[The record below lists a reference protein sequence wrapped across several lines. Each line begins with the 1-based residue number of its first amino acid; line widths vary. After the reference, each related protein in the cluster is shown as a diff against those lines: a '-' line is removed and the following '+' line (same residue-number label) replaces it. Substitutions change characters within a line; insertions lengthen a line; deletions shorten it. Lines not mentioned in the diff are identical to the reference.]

1 VDAALMSRAVP
12 VALAVAWWVIA
23 PFGVAG
29 LTRAAWAG
37 QTPTLPSLTAPV
49 NDFAH
54 VIDADAA
61 RQLDARIRALQA
73 ASGDAVVV
81 ATVPTIEPF
90 GSIEEYAVKLFE
102 QAKIGQRDKDNG
114 VLVLVA
120 VKEHRVRIEV
130 GYGLEEFVTDG
141 FAGETI
147 RQAILPEFRRNDYGA
162 GVLAGTTA
170 VINRIADARGVTL
183 AAVPRP
189 TSRQEDDGS
198 GISPLAPLVIL
209 FIVLFVVSRVRGGGV
224 GPRGFGRGPWSGWS
238 GGVGPF
244 IGGLGGGF
252 GGRSG
257 GGLGGGFGGG
267 FGGFG
272 GGGSGGGGASGGW

>member
-1 VDAALMSRAVP
+1 MDASLMRAVP
-12 VALAVAWWVIA
+12 VALAVAWWVIVPVGA
-23 PFGVAG
+23 SGVA
-29 LTRAAWAG
+29 RATG
-37 QTPTLPSLTAPV
+37 GRQTSALPSLTAPV
-49 NDFAH
+49 NDLAH

-73 ASGDAVVV
+73 GSGDVVVV

-114 VLVLVA
+114 VLVIVA
-120 VKEHRVRIEV
+120 VKEHRARIEV

-141 FAGETI
+141 FAGDTI
-147 RQAILPEFRRNDYGA
+147 RQAMLPEFRRNDYGA
-162 GVLAGTTA
+162 GLLAGTTA

-189 TSRQEDDGS
+189 TPSREDDRS
-198 GISPLAPLVIL
+198 GVSPFVPLVIL
-209 FIVLFVVSRVRGGGV
+209 FVVVFVISRLRSGG

-244 IGGLGGGF
+244 IGGLAGGF
-252 GGRSG
+252 GGRT
-257 GGLGGGFGGG
+257 GGGFGGGG

-272 GGGSGGGGASGGW
+272 GGSSGGGGASGGW

>member
-1 VDAALMSRAVP
+1 MDAALMSRAMP
-12 VALAVAWWVIA
+12 VALAVACWVIV
-23 PFGVAG
+23 PVGTSGVA
-29 LTRAAWAG
+29 RAAG
-37 QTPTLPSLTAPV
+37 GRQTSALPSLTAPV

-54 VIDADAA
+54 VLDADAA
-61 RQLDARIRALQA
+61 RQLDARIRALQT

-81 ATVPTIEPF
+81 VTVPTIESF

-141 FAGETI
+141 FAGDTI
-147 RQAILPEFRRNDYGA
+147 RQAMLPEFRRNDYGA
-162 GVLAGTTA
+162 GLLAGTTA

-189 TSRQEDDGS
+189 PPSHEGDGS
-198 GISPLAPLVIL
+198 GVPAIVPLLIL
-209 FIVLFVVSRVRGGGV
+209 FIVIFVISRLRSGGV

-252 GGRSG
+252 GGRM
-257 GGLGGGFGGG
+257 GGGFGGGG

-272 GGGSGGGGASGGW
+272 GGSSGGGGASGGW

>member
-1 VDAALMSRAVP
+1 MDAALMSRPIRVALGVAWLVIVP
-12 VALAVAWWVIA
+12 VGA
-23 PFGVAG
+23 PGVA
-29 LTRAAWAG
+29 RASGAG
-37 QTPTLPSLTAPV
+37 QASALPSLTAPV

-73 ASGDAVVV
+73 ATGDAVVV

-90 GSIEEYAVKLFE
+90 GSIEEYAVRLFE
-102 QAKIGQRDKDNG
+102 QAKIGQRGKDNG
-114 VLVLVA
+114 LLVLVA
-120 VKEHRVRIEV
+120 VKEHRARIEV

-141 FAGETI
+141 FAGDTI
-147 RQAILPEFRRNDYGA
+147 RQTMLPEFRRNDYGA
-162 GVLAGTTA
+162 GLVAGTTA
-170 VINRIADARGVTL
+170 VINRIAEARGVTL
-183 AAVPRP
+183 SAVPRP
-189 TSRQEDDGS
+189 PRREDGGS
-198 GISPLAPLVIL
+198 GVPPLVPIAIL
-209 FIVLFVVSRVRGGGV
+209 FIVIFVISRLRSGGV

-252 GGRSG
+252 GGRM
-257 GGLGGGFGGG
+257 GGGFGGGG

-272 GGGSGGGGASGGW
+272 GGSSGGGGASGGW

>member
-1 VDAALMSRAVP
+1 MSRAVP
-12 VALAVAWWVIA
+12 VAFVVTWWVIA
-23 PFGVAG
+23 PFGASGV
-29 LTRAAWAG
+29 TRAAWTG
-37 QTPTLPSLTAPV
+37 QAPTLPSLTAPV

-61 RQLDARIRALQA
+61 RQLETRIRALQA

-81 ATVPTIEPF
+81 ATVPTFEPF

-141 FAGETI
+141 FAGDTI
-147 RQAILPEFRRNDYGA
+147 RQTMLPAFRQNDYGA
-162 GVLAGTTA
+162 GLLAGTTA

-183 AAVPRP
+183 ATVPRP
-189 TSRQEDDGS
+189 TERREHEGA
-198 GISPLAPLVIL
+198 GGWPISPIFIL
-209 FIVLFVVSRVRGGGV
+209 FIVIFVISRLRGGGV

-257 GGLGGGFGGG
+257 GGFGGG

>member
-1 VDAALMSRAVP
+1 MGAPLMRRLAA
-12 VALAVAWWVIA
+12 VALAVAGWLIVPLGASGIA
-23 PFGVAG
+23 SATLGA
-29 LTRAAWAG
+29 R
-37 QTPTLPSLTAPV
+37 QTPTLPSLSAPV

-54 VIDADAA
+54 VIDATAA
-61 RQLDARIRALQA
+61 QEIDARIRALQA

-81 ATVPTIEPF
+81 ATVPTLEPF
-90 GSIEEYAVKLFE
+90 GSIEEYAVRLFE

-120 VKEHRVRIEV
+120 VKEHKVRIEV
-130 GYGLEEFVTDG
+130 GYGLEEFITDG
-141 FAGETI
+141 FAGDTI
-147 RQAILPEFRRNDYGA
+147 RQMMLPEFRRNDYSA
-162 GVLAGTTA
+162 GLLAGTTA

-183 AAVPRP
+183 TAVPRP
-189 TSRQEDDGS
+189 APRQNVDGS
-198 GISPLAPLVIL
+198 GLSTLAPVVIFLLV
-209 FIVLFVVSRVRGGGV
+209 FIVSRVRSGGV
-224 GPRGFGRGPWSGWS
+224 GPRGLGRGPWSGWG

-257 GGLGGGFGGG
+257 GGFGGG

-272 GGGSGGGGASGGW
+272 GGSSGGGGASGGW